1 MTTASRTATAAAS
14 TAATTIKVPPLE
26 YWVSPGVLGFV
37 NGAPANP
44 SLRGMVRNELNIA
57 SPKDMTLTT
66 KNWTEF
72 LNARFTDSKPYLEK
86 LKPFFDANK
95 SIPRLYSGGAEAST
109 QETPRDPIQAQAQAP
124 AVRAND
130 DGTYT
135 LPGVRIT
142 ARERGTATFE
152 STFIWSGNVNVP
164 GDVVRGGP
172 DRIKAWLWEN
182 RERLAITDP
191 EHPQP
196 GQALEEATENYLYD
210 NWAPTEYTPEETT
223 LPDAVVAEAVRQTNA

>member
-66 KNWTEF
+66 ANWTKF
-72 LNARFTDSKPYLEK
+72 LNDKFTDSKPYLEK
-86 LKPFFDANK
+86 LKPYFDANK
-95 SIPRLYSGGAEAST
+95 SIPRLYTSSGEEAT
-109 QETPRDPIQAQAQAP
+109 VQREVPRAQQAQAP

-135 LPGVRIT
+135 LPGIRIT

-164 GDVVRGGP
+164 GDVVRAGA
-172 DRIKAWLWEN
+172 DAIKAWLWEN

-196 GQALEEATENYLYD
+196 GQVLEEATENYLYD
-210 NWAPTEYTPEETT
+210 NWAPTEYTAEETT
-223 LPDAVVAEAVRQTNA
+223 LPNAVVAEAVRQTNA